1 VRAGPLLG
9 LVSGGLLVP
18 VTVAYPWIGV
28 IAVLIPLALL
38 CCVVLPGVWS
48 ASPTRRRDAR
58 VMAELLLGSPR
69 RRRQ

>member
-1 VRAGPLLG
+1 M
-9 LVSGGLLVP
+9 
-18 VTVAYPWIGV
+18 

>member
-1 VRAGPLLG
+1 M
-9 LVSGGLLVP
+9 P

-48 ASPTRRRDAR
+48 ASPSRRRDAR

-69 RRRQ
+69 RRRP